1 MISFVLVSVFVIY
14 GSYPITIIPA
24 LIPQPFCEKTDVG
37 HIFPPEK
44 IKFSSFN
51 HTVTRGPKRV
61 KGEPWCEQWAVLST
75 VFEPSEAVHR
85 QVRMKD
91 WCLVVVGDR
100 KSPKRYETN
109 WTPGEGSDAVVYL
122 SPEDQESMHNIFVNS
137 LPWNHFGRKNVGYL
151 YAIMHGAAV
160 IWDFDDEHILKFWI
174 EGPAPPG
181 DGNHKCP

>member
-1 MISFVLVSVFVIY
+1 MASFLLVSVFVIY
-14 GSYPITIIPA
+14 GSYPIIRIPA
-24 LIPQPFCEKTDVG
+24 FIPQPFCEKTDVE

-44 IKFSSFN
+44 IRFSSFN
-51 HTVTRGPKRV
+51 HTVSRSPKRV
-61 KGEPWCEQWAVLST
+61 EGEPWCEQWAVLST

-100 KSPKRYETN
+100 KSPKKYETN

-151 YAIMHGAAV
+151 YAMCMVLLLSG
-160 IWDFDDEHILKFWI
+160 ILMMNTYLSF
-174 EGPAPPG
+174 G
-181 DGNHKCP
+181 